1 MQRLFRFVGSIAAL
15 AMTIGVAATALA
27 ADPPAVVQFVS
38 LGAAADGDVLL
49 AEAEATREIFKRL
62 GIKATRRYLQAT
74 LAGNFSGT
82 LSLMIEYPNLAAL
95 ADAQAKLAND
105 EAWQK
110 YLEKL
115 EAAGL
120 RVQSNSL
127 WVDVTP

>member
-1 MQRLFRFVGSIAAL
+1 MQRLFRFVGLIAAL

-38 LGAAADGDVLL
+38 LGAAADSDVVL
-49 AEAEATREIFKRL
+49 AEAKNTRQIFERL
-62 GIKATRRYLQAT
+62 GIKASRRYIQAT
-74 LAGNFSGT
+74 LAGDFSGT

-105 EAWQK
+105 DEWQK
-110 YLEKL
+110 YVDKL

-127 WVDVTP
+127 WIDVTP

>member
-1 MQRLFRFVGSIAAL
+1 MQRLTRFLGVLAL
-15 AMTIGVAATALA
+15 TMSLGVASTAIA

-38 LGAAADGDVLL
+38 LGAAADSDVLL
-49 AEAEATREIFKRL
+49 AEAAATRQIFERL

-74 LAGNFSGT
+74 LAGDFSGT

-105 EAWQK
+105 EEWQK
-110 YLEKL
+110 YLDKIQ
-115 EAAGL
+115 AAGL

-127 WVDVTP
+127 WRDVTP